1 MKYSKQFI
9 KDVSG
14 LIYLHQRFHGY
25 TEKAWNDSAVRR
37 YVADAG
43 PLLPRLHRL
52 VRADCTTRNKAKAR
66 RLQRLYDDL
75 ERRIEEIQHKED
87 LARIRP
93 DLDGND
99 IMTILGI
106 EPGPMVGKAW
116 KHMKD
121 VRLDQGPLE
130 REDAILELKKWWTE
144 EQESEEQRS

>member
-1 MKYSKQFI
+1 M
-9 KDVSG
+9 
-14 LIYLHQRFHGY
+14 
-25 TEKAWNDSAVRR
+25 
-37 YVADAG
+37 ADAG